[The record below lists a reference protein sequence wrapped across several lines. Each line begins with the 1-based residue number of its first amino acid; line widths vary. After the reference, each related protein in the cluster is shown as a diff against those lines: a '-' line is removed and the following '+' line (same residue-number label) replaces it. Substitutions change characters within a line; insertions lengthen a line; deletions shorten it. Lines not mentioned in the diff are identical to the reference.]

1 MATSSKG
8 CFPKNAPPL
17 HNNST
22 LDLKKWLMES
32 IIRRHEPLGAKLFL

>member
-8 CFPKNAPPL
+8 CFPKNTPSL
-17 HNNST
+17 HKNST
-22 LDLKKWLMES
+22 VDLKKQLMGS